1 MSKAFQSSFPSS
13 SSSSRLDQP
22 YSTQTFSS
30 APSSASFSV
39 PSVGRSGYVGNG
51 TWQAPAN
58 WSLHPSTPQPPP
70 VKKVRVKKKRA
81 LEEEE
86 VIKRTAARVNARLA
100 QDHSAVLNP
109 DTDTPFSDA
118 TDVVNRLLPYHV
130 FQQPR
135 EDLDR
140 KGKRK
145 ADDVAAEIEDTKFAL
160 ECFKRKR
167 SLEQRFRRI
176 RTRSGKRPAPDEQAV
191 ALAQAVLE
199 AERSETTL
207 LNNEIRSSRAELDKI
222 ERERRARLQ
231 APPAPQAHYYRPYPF
246 SYQQQPY
253 GQGPVFSVATP
264 ATPGGVMSYPQYP
277 PNTAI
282 PVQLPIS
289 SLPALLALG
298 IQPVA
303 ATTLAPGAAQPPAVL
318 RGSSADGTLLNLEI
332 NVSSLQTAQT
342 NGLAIVLNS
351 LMAARPAVA
360 Q

>member
-30 APSSASFSV
+30 TPSSASFSV
-39 PSVGRSGYVGNG
+39 PLVGRSGYVSNG

-58 WSLHPSTPQPPP
+58 WSLHPSAPQPPP
-70 VKKVRVKKKRA
+70 VRKVRVKKKRA
-81 LEEEE
+81 PEEEE
-86 VIKRTAARVNARLA
+86 VIKRTAARVTARLA

-145 ADDVAAEIEDTKFAL
+145 ADDVAAEVEDTKFAL

-176 RTRSGKRPAPDEQAV
+176 RTRSGRRPAPDEQAV
-191 ALAQAVLE
+191 ALAQTVLE

-231 APPAPQAHYYRPYPF
+231 AAPAPQAHYYRPYPF

-253 GQGPVFSVATP
+253 GQGAVFSVATP
-264 ATPGGVMSYPQYP
+264 STVGGAL
-277 PNTAI
+277 NTAI
-282 PVQLPIS
+282 PVQLPVS

-298 IQPVA
+298 ISPVA

-318 RGSSADGTLLNLEI
+318 RSSSADGTLLNLEI
-332 NVSSLQTAQT
+332 NVSMLQAAQT

-351 LMAARPAVA
+351 LMAAR
-360 Q
+360 QQ